1 MPDINTRIEQF
12 RKMAQD
18 DPENELGHFSLG
30 KAYLDAGM
38 FDGAIAA
45 LERVLSLN
53 PNMSRAYALSA
64 RALLGKN
71 QRELAIEKLTKGVR
85 VAQQRGDIIARD
97 DMVKM
102 LRDLGAP
109 APQVATAETDVKVGE
124 GQVLCS
130 RCGRVGPKLAAPPF
144 RNEQGREIQARVCQP
159 CWREWVA
166 MGTKVI
172 NEMRLPL
179 AEPEAQK
186 IYDQHMYEFLNLR

>member
-1 MPDINTRIEQF
+1 
-12 RKMAQD
+12 MAHD
-18 DPENELGHFSLG
+18 DPDNELGHFSLG

-45 LERVLSLN
+45 LERVLALN

-64 RALLGKN
+64 QALLGKN
-71 QRELAIEKLTKGVR
+71 QRELAIEKLTRGVH
-85 VAQQRGDIIARD
+85 VAQQRGDILARY
-97 DMVKM
+97 DMVKIV
-102 LRDLGAP
+102 RDLGAP
-109 APQVATAETDVKVGE
+109 VPQMAAEKEMKVGE

-130 RCGRVGPKLAAPPF
+130 RCGRVGPKLTEPPF
-144 RNEQGREIQARVCQP
+144 RNDQGREIQAKVCQP

-179 AEPEAQK
+179 ADPQAQK